1 MSYTPSLKYGYT
13 KSTGTPWTL
22 ADLGSDA
29 FAFYDM
35 NTGITDAGS
44 GKVSAWNDF
53 LGNALRNLSQAT
65 GGNRPTLTVDGVA
78 FNGTSDY
85 IFNTNPFMANSA
97 NGVTVMAI
105 MSAPANT
112 SSSARWSVAEGSTAS
127 TIQNMTLLAKDNIVA
142 DYGKITQ
149 ALRNDANVNILTYG
163 GNSGAGTA
171 FDNTFKLLSVNFNKS
186 TGFIT
191 TSINGVVESPP
202 LAFTSSGVFTLNRF
216 SLGAFVR
223 SMVLNYSSMTIKG
236 MAFLNATISTDDHQR
251 SEGYLCHLYNR
262 TDLLPVG
269 HPYKT
274 NPPLVG

>member
-22 ADLGSDA
+22 ADTTS
-29 FAFYDM
+29 FAFYNM
-35 NTGITDAGS
+35 LSGVTDAGS
-44 GKVSAWNDF
+44 GKVSAWTDF
-53 LGNALRNLSQAT
+53 LGNTLRDVAQAT
-65 GGNRPTLTVDGVA
+65 GGNRPTLTVDGVV
-78 FNGTSDY
+78 FNGTSDHL
-85 IFNTNPFMANSA
+85 FNVNPFMANSA

-127 TIQNMTLLAKDNIVA
+127 TLQNMTLLAKDNIVA

-191 TSINGVVESPP
+191 TSINGVNQSPP
-202 LAFTSSGVFTLNRF
+202 LAFTFSGVFTLNRF

-223 SMVLNYSSMTIKG
+223 STVSNHSSMTIKG
-236 MAFLNATISTDDHQR
+236 MAFLDATISTDDHQR

-262 TDLLPVG
+262 TDLLPIG